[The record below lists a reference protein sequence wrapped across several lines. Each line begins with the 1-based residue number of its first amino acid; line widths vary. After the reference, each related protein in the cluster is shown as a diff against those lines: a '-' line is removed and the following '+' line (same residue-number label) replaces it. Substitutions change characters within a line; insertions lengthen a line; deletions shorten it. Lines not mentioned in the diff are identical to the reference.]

1 MKKAVF
7 YLFFVILCVFFCS
20 AEETIRIENE
30 ELMKLSDLNGIWEND
45 SRFLVF
51 NTDTISFVLKPFYR
65 FYYDETDTLRA
76 GLTTGETGE
85 TVLRVKY
92 SNQKKTL
99 PHPICVINDKLFLDF
114 FCYGSA
120 FLESSETDEL
130 HKTSPLYGYWRA
142 GGNVNAI
149 ELAIPQNQREVTC
162 YYFTDSHVY
171 FLRYWRADIPYD
183 KIAATVTDGD
193 FSFDID
199 KLLMIG
205 DTVYT
210 CVTGRGTK
218 VRYFEKYPYIISGDT
233 ITIKKQEDD
242 VVFPLYVS
250 HNGSLLSLSEPYL
263 TKSKVADL
271 PAEITAH
278 NSLRHFPIKP
288 WFKLWDLDFHW
299 EEIEYLR
306 NGRRN

>member
-7 YLFFVILCVFFCS
+7 YLLLIILCAFSF
-20 AEETIRIENE
+20 AEEMIRIDNE
-30 ELMKLSDLNGIWEND
+30 ELMNLSDLNGIWEND
-45 SRFLVF
+45 SRFLLF
-51 NTDTISFVLKPFYR
+51 NTDKISFILKPFYR

-76 GLTTGETGE
+76 GLTTGESGE
-85 TVLRVKY
+85 TVLRIKY
-92 SNQKKTL
+92 TNSKKTL

-120 FLESSETDEL
+120 FLESDETDER
-130 HKTSPLYGYWRA
+130 HKISPLYGYWRA
-142 GGNVNAI
+142 GGNVDTI
-149 ELAIPQNQREVTC
+149 ELAVPHDQREVTS
-162 YYFTDSHVY
+162 YYFTDTDIY
-171 FLRYWRADIPYD
+171 FLRYWRADVPYD
-183 KIAATVTDGD
+183 KVAATVTDGD
-193 FSFDID
+193 FSFEID
-199 KLLMIG
+199 KFLMIG

-218 VRYFEKYPYIISGDT
+218 VRYFSKYPYSVNGDT
-233 ITIKKQEDD
+233 ITIRQDD
-242 VVFPLYVS
+242 DKTFPLYVS

-263 TKSKVADL
+263 TKSRVEDL
-271 PAEITAH
+271 PAEIAAH

-306 NGRRN
+306 NGRRK